1 MKYLVIPDIHLKL
14 EIIEKAD
21 ATMETGKFDSAI
33 FLGDFVDDWDK
44 QNNVGLYEQTLNAVF
59 DFMHTYDNAKICLG
73 NHDVSYLWQVLETG
87 YSFTAEVTVIA
98 ILTKIMREYSDRVAF
113 MHKIDNVIFS
123 HAGLTQNWLLQYCS
137 EGMGDFDYTIDAV
150 NKMNASKL
158 WPNFSPIWA
167 RPDTEGRIRFY
178 SKDYL
183 QVVGHTPVI
192 EPTYYPLQ
200 KLLVCDNF
208 STYPDGKPI
217 GNQKLMWVDT
227 ETKQWGVVE

>member
-21 ATMETGKFDSAI
+21 VAMNSHKFDAAI

-73 NHDVSYLWQVLETG
+73 NHDVSYLWQINETG
-87 YSFTAEVTVIA
+87 YSRIAEVTVIA
-98 ILTKIMREYSDRVAF
+98 ILSRIMREYGDRVAF
-113 MHKIDNVIFS
+113 IHKQDNVIFS
-123 HAGLTQNWLLQYCS
+123 HAGLTQKFLLRHIP
-137 EGMGDFDYTIDAV
+137 EGAGDIDYIIDTL
-150 NKMNASKL
+150 NKMKSSIL
-158 WPNFSPIWA
+158 WSSYSPIWA
-167 RPDTEGRIRFY
+167 RPDTEGRVRFY

-208 STYPDGKPI
+208 STYRDGQPI

-227 ETKQWGVVE
+227 ETKQWGAVQ